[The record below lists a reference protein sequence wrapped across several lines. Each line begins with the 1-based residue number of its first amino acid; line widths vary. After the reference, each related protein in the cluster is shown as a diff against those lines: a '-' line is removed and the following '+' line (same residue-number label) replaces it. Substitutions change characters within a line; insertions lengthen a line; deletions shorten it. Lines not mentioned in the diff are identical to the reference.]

1 MKRDAIAAMVSVA
14 WAMVVAV
21 GAYAGMR
28 VVQVL
33 ASPPLDP
40 AATSWSIHSGFFWR
54 ILTVEYAGGI
64 AAFVA
69 FLVVRRRF
77 ETAASALA
85 PAIAIAGGLLA
96 VQSVFFL

>member
-1 MKRDAIAAMVSVA
+1 VKRDAIAATVSVA

-40 AATSWSIHSGFFWR
+40 TATSWSIHSGFFWR

-77 ETAASALA
+77 EAAASALA

-96 VQSVFFL
+96 VQSVFFP